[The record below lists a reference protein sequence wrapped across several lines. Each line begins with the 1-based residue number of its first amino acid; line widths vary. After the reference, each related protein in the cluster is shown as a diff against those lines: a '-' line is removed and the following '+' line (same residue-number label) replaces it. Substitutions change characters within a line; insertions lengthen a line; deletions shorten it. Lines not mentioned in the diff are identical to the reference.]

1 MIRLGRNGVEW
12 LKDDE
17 WRALQEEMR
26 TRHCVLLKDFL
37 SPSFISLVRP
47 LLTTERF
54 VPSPYV
60 DSKGKVFSRDMLLET
75 SDPLARLFSFCLNSP
90 RLYAAVGDLAG
101 LGEDIR
107 CFTSRTYKMF
117 PAGGDFDS
125 WHYDDDGRRLLGF
138 NINLGTEPTQ
148 GGEFQIRDRSEP
160 RKLRRAIKNN
170 FGDALIFRIDKRLV
184 HRVSPLEGTVP
195 RFCTAGWFVS
205 QPDLRD
211 LISAGSG
218 DHPSGKS
225 TTRANVGVGG
235 VENTRCRD

>member
-37 SPSFISLVRP
+37 SSSFISLVRP

-54 VPSPYV
+54 VPYQDV
-60 DSKGKVFSRDMLLET
+60 DPKGKCFAREMRLEA
-75 SDPLARLFSFCLNSP
+75 SDLLARLFAFRLNSP
-90 RLYAAVGDLAG
+90 RLYRAVGDLAG

-107 CFTSRTYKMF
+107 YFISKTYKMF
-117 PAGGDFDS
+117 PAGVDFDS
-125 WHYDDDGRRLLGF
+125 WHTDYGYERLLGLS
-138 NINLGTEPTQ
+138 INLGTEPTQ
-148 GGEFQIRDRSEP
+148 GGEFQIRDRGGG
-160 RKLRRAIKNN
+160 RKLHRTIKNN
-170 FGDALIFRIDKRLV
+170 FGDACLFRIDKRLV

-211 LISAGSG
+211 LISAGAG
-218 DHPSGKS
+218 GHPSGKS
-225 TTRANVGVGG
+225 TTGANVGVGG
-235 VENTRCRD
+235 VENARCRD